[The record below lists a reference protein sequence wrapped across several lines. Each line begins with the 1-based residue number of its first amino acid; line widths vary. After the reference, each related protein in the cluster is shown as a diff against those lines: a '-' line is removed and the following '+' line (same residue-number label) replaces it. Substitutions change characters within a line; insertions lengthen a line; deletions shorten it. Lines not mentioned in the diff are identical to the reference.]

1 MRKDSLSGAPGAQ
14 GHIRRAQRPARKFG
28 RWQLAALSLI
38 AVIAIAWTII
48 AMVNGTVTT
57 VTRRLSIPGLP
68 SALEG
73 YTIVQ
78 LSDLNGASFGEGQE
92 RLAGAISAVDYDVI
106 CMTGDMIGASGDP
119 QPLYD
124 LIDAL
129 DTSAPIMFIT
139 GDSDPE
145 PLMDAPDADG
155 SLYSD
160 YIRQLQARG
169 VTYVDSPQLITV
181 GGANVW
187 FSSALQLN
195 INTQSNLDALEQ
207 IYNAAL
213 ADPGNDAQALA
224 YDAYRLDCAR
234 KLNSAAQSMQS
245 VDLHI
250 TLSHVP
256 LSDEFVHAIQYAEGE
271 NSADTQDEYAGNQY
285 LRLIDLALCGHYV
298 GGQWRLPFV
307 GALYVPDERL
317 PRGGWL
323 PDQSDVSGLKRSNS
337 VYIYT
342 STGLGTSDAYA
353 LPPFR
358 LFNTPE
364 IVVIELTSQ
373 LGA

>member
-1 MRKDSLSGAPGAQ
+1 MHMSTAGTTQVQRRPKRARRPG
-14 GHIRRAQRPARKFG
+14 RKFG
-28 RWQLAALSLI
+28 KWQLIALALV
-38 AVIAIAWTII
+38 ALLAIAWTII

-57 VTRRLSIPGLP
+57 VTRTLSIPGLP

-78 LSDLNGASFGEGQE
+78 LTDLNGATFGEKQE
-92 RLAGAISAVDYDVI
+92 KLADAISAVDYDVI
-106 CMTGDMIGASGDP
+106 CMTGDMVGASGNA

-124 LIDAL
+124 LLDAL
-129 DTSAPIMFIT
+129 NTSKPIMFIT
-139 GDSDPE
+139 GDSDPD
-145 PLMDAPDADG
+145 PLADTPGADG
-155 SLYSD
+155 TLYAD
-160 YIRQLQARG
+160 YIRQLQTRG
-169 VTYVDSPQLITV
+169 VTYVDSPQMITV
-181 GGANVW
+181 GNANIW
-187 FSSALQLN
+187 FSSVLHLN
-195 INTQSNLDALEQ
+195 INTQSNLDSLEQ
-207 IYNAAL
+207 MYNSAL
-213 ADPGNDAQALA
+213 ADPNNDANDLA

-234 KLNSAAQSMQS
+234 KLNNAAQNMQS

-256 LSDEFVHAIQYAEGE
+256 LSDEFVHAMQYAEGE

-317 PRGGWL
+317 ARGGWL
-323 PDQSDVSGLKRSNS
+323 PEQDEVSGLRRSNS

-342 STGLGTSDAYA
+342 STGLGTSDAYS

-358 LFNTPE
+358 LFNQPE
-364 IVVIELTSQ
+364 IVVIRLTSQ

>member
-1 MRKDSLSGAPGAQ
+1 MRTSTVGNSKQGRPDRARRPG
-14 GHIRRAQRPARKFG
+14 RKFG
-28 RWQLAALSLI
+28 RWQLITLALI
-38 AVIAIAWTII
+38 AVLAIAWTLI
-48 AMVNGTVTT
+48 AMINGTVTT
-57 VTRRLSIPGLP
+57 VTRTLSIPGLP

-78 LSDLNGASFGEGQE
+78 LSDLNGATFGEGQDK
-92 RLAGAISAVDYDVI
+92 LVKAISAVDYDVI
-106 CMTGDMIGASGDP
+106 CMTGDMVGSGGNA
-119 QPLYD
+119 QPLYE
-124 LIDAL
+124 LLDAL
-129 DTSAPIMFIT
+129 DTSKPIMFIT
-139 GDSDPE
+139 GDSDPA
-145 PLMDAPDADG
+145 PLADAPDAEG
-155 SLYSD
+155 VLYSD

-169 VTYVDSPQLITV
+169 VTYLDSPQLVSV
-181 GGANVW
+181 GSANIW

-195 INTQSNLDALEQ
+195 INTQSNLDALER

-213 ADPGNDAQALA
+213 ADPANDADDLA

-256 LSDEFVHAIQYAEGE
+256 LSDDFVHAMQYAEGE

-285 LRLIDLALCGHYV
+285 LKLIDLALCGHYV
-298 GGQWRLPFV
+298 GGQWRVPFV

-317 PRGGWL
+317 ARGGWL
-323 PDQSDVSGLKRSNS
+323 PEQSDVSGLKRFNS

-342 STGLGTSDAYA
+342 SAGLGTSDAYN

-358 LFNTPE
+358 LFNRPE
-364 IVVIELTSQ
+364 IVVIKLTGK